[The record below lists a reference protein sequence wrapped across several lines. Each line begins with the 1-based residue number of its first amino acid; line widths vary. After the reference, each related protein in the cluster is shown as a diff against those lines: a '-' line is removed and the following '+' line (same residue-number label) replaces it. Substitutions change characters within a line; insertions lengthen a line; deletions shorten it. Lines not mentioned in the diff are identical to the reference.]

1 MNYKIYF
8 NDDKLVFRIRLGGCR
23 ERFRFCSILIDEYLG
38 VSLVFLILFE
48 ENRLN

>member
-1 MNYKIYF
+1 MIINWF
-8 NDDKLVFRIRLGGCR
+8 RLGGCR
-23 ERFRFCSILIDEYLG
+23 ERFGFCSILFDEYLG